1 MPLFIFKLEKN
12 MKTFYFISN
21 NEQIFMARFYEEILS
36 NFAYDTEYI
45 LIITYAN
52 TNNLVNKECIVF
64 KLLSKDLDYSIKKLH
79 AYLTEGTNKYNNI
92 EYMDCDD

>member
-1 MPLFIFKLEKN
+1 

-21 NEQIFMARFYEEILS
+21 NEQIFMATFYEEILN

-45 LIITYAN
+45 LIITFVN
-52 TNNLVNKECIVF
+52 TNGLVNKECIVF
-64 KLLSKDLDYSIKKLH
+64 KLLSKDLDSSLNNLH
-79 AYLTEGTNKYNNI
+79 AYLTESTNKYYNNI